1 LKWSFYLWNDN
12 CTVVGKS
19 IFMKKLVLVLFLTLP
34 ALAIAQEKAFQ
45 DGEWF
50 KFRVYYGFLNA
61 GYATL
66 EVKETKLNGKKVHHI
81 HGYGRNTGLSRV
93 FFKVEDIYET
103 YMDTEKDIPYRFI
116 RNIHEGGY
124 TRDIQVDFN
133 HNTNEALVHDKKK
146 NTKETYPFP
155 EGVQDMISTFYYLRN
170 HINTKDLE
178 VGDTT
183 DVDMFY
189 GDESFVFRLKFLGRE
204 TLKTKFG
211 RVPALVFRPYV
222 ESGRV
227 FKEKESLTVW
237 ISDDDNKIPLKIKAE
252 LAVGSLN
259 ADLEEYKG
267 LKHWFK
273 IEMK

>member
-1 LKWSFYLWNDN
+1 
-12 CTVVGKS
+12 
-19 IFMKKLVLVLFLTLP
+19 MKNLFLFIILLLSIT
-34 ALAIAQEKAFQ
+34 ATAQKKAFQ

-50 KFRVYYGFLNA
+50 KFKVTYGFLNA

-66 EVKETKLNGKKVHHI
+66 QVDNAILNGREVYHVK
-81 HGYGRNTGLSRV
+81 GYGRNTGVSRV
-93 FFKVEDIYET
+93 FFKVEDIYES
-103 YMDTEKDIPYRFI
+103 YMDKQKDIPYRFI
-116 RNIHEGGY
+116 RDIDEGGH

-133 HNTNEALVHDKKK
+133 HTKREALVFDKKK
-146 NTKETYPFP
+146 NTKKTFSFP

-170 HINTKDLE
+170 NINTKTLKP
-178 VGDTT
+178 GDFT

-189 GDESFVFRLKFLGRE
+189 GEESFKFRLKFLRRE
-204 TLKTKFG
+204 VIKTKFG
-211 RVPALVFRPYV
+211 QISTLVFRPYV

-237 ISDDDNKIPLKIKAE
+237 ISDDDNKIPLKIKAD

-259 ADLEEYKG
+259 ADLDEYKG

-273 IEMK
+273 IAPN

>member
-1 LKWSFYLWNDN
+1 
-12 CTVVGKS
+12 
-19 IFMKKLVLVLFLTLP
+19 MKQLVFSLLLFL
-34 ALAIAQEKAFQ
+34 ALSVTAQEKSFK

-66 EVKETKLNGKKVHHI
+66 EVSEKNLNGKDVYHVQ
-81 HGYGRNTGLSRV
+81 GYGRNTGLSRI

-103 YMDTEKDIPYRFI
+103 YLDKEKDIPYRFI

-124 TRDIQVDFN
+124 TRDIQVDFD
-133 HNTNEALVHDKKK
+133 HEANEALVHDKKK
-146 NTKETYPFP
+146 GTKEKYPFP
-155 EGVQDMISTFYYLRN
+155 DNVQDMLSTFYYLRN
-170 HINTKDLE
+170 HININTIQE
-178 VGDTT
+178 GDVT

-189 GDESFVFRLKFLGRE
+189 GDETFKFRLKFLRRE
-204 TLKTKFG
+204 VLKTKFG
-211 RVPALVFRPYV
+211 KIPTLVFRPYV

-237 ISDDDNKIPLKIKAE
+237 ISDDKNKIPLKIKAE

-267 LKHWFK
+267 LRHWFK
-273 IEMK
+273 IQID